1 MKPAPRL
8 RIPSTSGTTQAPLIW
23 FSLVLL
29 LNLSTASA
37 LVIDRII
44 ARVNEEVITLSQ
56 LQEEGLPFFERL
68 RESFSGEELA
78 RQVSLAER
86 EFLDQLILKRLQLQY
101 AAQIGLTASENDVN
115 AAVKDVL
122 TRNNLTQE
130 TLVEMLAK
138 EGLTLQDYKD
148 RVREQIVLA
157 RLLNQAVRSRVSVDA
172 SEIDAYYQA
181 HREEFGRPDEARV
194 RHIFFRLDPAA
205 DKSQQ
210 DAIYAR
216 AARVLQEARNDG
228 NFEALARHYS
238 EDGTAATGGDLGV
251 MKRGQMLAGF
261 EEVVFS
267 LRDSEISDIV
277 RTPNGLHIVKAEAID
292 KGMPRSFAEVKE
304 EVQRRVLQEK
314 TDKRLREWTN
324 ELRNKAYIEINLYD
338 GEK

>member
-1 MKPAPRL
+1 M
-8 RIPSTSGTTQAPLIW
+8 THAPLIW
-23 FSLVLL
+23 FSVVLL
-29 LNLSTASA
+29 LNVSSASA

-68 RESFSGEELA
+68 RESFSGEELE

-122 TRNNLTQE
+122 TRNNLMQE

-172 SEIDAYYQA
+172 SEIEAYYQA

-205 DKSQQ
+205 DKSQG
-210 DAIYAR
+210 DAIHAR
-216 AARVLQEARNDG
+216 AARVLQEARNGG
-228 NFEALARHYS
+228 NFEALARRYS
-238 EDGTAATGGDLGV
+238 EDVTAATGGDLGV

-267 LRDSEISDIV
+267 LRDGEISDVV

-314 TDKRLREWTN
+314 TDKRLREWAN

>member
-1 MKPAPRL
+1 
-8 RIPSTSGTTQAPLIW
+8 
-23 FSLVLL
+23 
-29 LNLSTASA
+29 
-37 LVIDRII
+37 
-44 ARVNEEVITLSQ
+44 VITLSQ

-68 RESFSGEELA
+68 RESLSGEELA

-122 TRNNLTQE
+122 TRNNLVQE

-172 SEIDAYYQA
+172 SESEAYYHA

-205 DKSQQ
+205 DTSQR

-216 AARVLQEARNDG
+216 AAGALHEARNGG
-228 NFEALARHYS
+228 NFEALARRYS
-238 EDGTAATGGDLGV
+238 EDVTAARGGDLGV

-267 LRDSEISDIV
+267 LRDGEISEVI
-277 RTPNGLHIVKAEAID
+277 RTPNGLHIVKAEVIA

-304 EVQRRVLQEK
+304 EVLRRVLQEK
-314 TDKRLREWTN
+314 TDKRLREWAN
-324 ELRNKAYIEINLYD
+324 ELRNKAYIEINLAD